1 MQLPQSQARQKY
13 IEQIKV
19 VEANLK
25 DATTD
30 EKKQSVTCTS
40 AKTTRFFS

>member
-1 MQLPQSQARQKY
+1 MQLPHSQARQKY

-25 DATTD
+25 DATSG
-30 EKKQSVTCTS
+30 ESS
-40 AKTTRFFS
+40 RM